1 MRSWNSVA
9 AVEAVGAAVFLGGL
23 HTEEC
28 TRRLDKKKL

>member
-23 HTEEC
+23 HTEEE
-28 TRRLDKKKL
+28 RLHKKKL